1 MHEVLL
7 ATADGIVIFLKSDGT
22 FLDGET
28 FLVSCGLCSA
38 VCPVKACRYVQWYT
52 M

>member
-7 ATADGIVIFLKSDGT
+7 ATADGMVIFLKSDGT

-28 FLVSCGLCSA
+28 FLVSCSLCSA
-38 VCPVKACRYVQWYT
+38 VFPVKACRFDGIQ
-52 M
+52 